1 MNEITLEKLGLTKG
15 EVKVYLA
22 LNKLGEASIG
32 PIVKDSKVSKS
43 KIYDILQRLA
53 DKGLVGHIVKEQ
65 KRYYLA
71 NDPTAVVDFVEKKEN
86 ELKTL
91 KGEVQQLVPELKLLR
106 SLSGEKRTAE
116 VYEGF
121 KGLRNIREQLL
132 AELKSGDTLMVL
144 GAPKIANE
152 KWESWFLNFHKR
164 RIERK
169 IKLEII
175 YNSDALKYGEIRKK
189 MELTKVRY
197 LPNNLVSPNWVDVFP
212 TAVLFVA
219 ILDTPIAFLIR
230 NKELAESFASYFK
243 IMWNN
248 SKNQE
253 LIYSEKESSL
263 SLTKK

>member
-1 MNEITLEKLGLTKG
+1 
-15 EVKVYLA
+15 
-22 LNKLGEASIG
+22 
-32 PIVKDSKVSKS
+32 
-43 KIYDILQRLA
+43 
-53 DKGLVGHIVKEQ
+53 
-65 KRYYLA
+65 
-71 NDPTAVVDFVEKKEN
+71 
-86 ELKTL
+86 
-91 KGEVQQLVPELKLLR
+91 
-106 SLSGEKRTAE
+106 
-116 VYEGF
+116 
-121 KGLRNIREQLL
+121 
-132 AELKSGDTLMVL
+132 MVL